1 MASSNLMA
9 AHSQWANRPADERF
23 WTLGDMMQAT
33 ELARLNASTARKPL
47 SELDIVTARPYE
59 GNDDVEVALRN
70 RTAGKNVRISHYAF
84 AQLCG
89 IAGAPAAY
97 LRTLPP
103 EVAAPALSTGL
114 ARRALH
120 DDSVKDLLFQ
130 RNGGITLRAALSS
143 RYDRVWD
150 ADVCEMLVR
159 MGDYGWRVPA
169 GLEPWGGQYKGPTRI
184 ATAEDILPGQINI
197 RPGMTIAPSGLY
209 ASDHDMFAFL
219 VAPDRVVEDGTGG
232 ALMRG
237 IFVRNSEVGD
247 ASLSVTFF
255 LMQAVCG
262 NHIVWNATG
271 VHEIRL
277 AHIGRDTLGRASRRF
292 AMQLRDYANAA
303 DSEAGVIR
311 AARTKVLG
319 AKKED
324 CLEAIF
330 KYAKGHSLPLTRER
344 IASALVVAEEHESWY
359 GNPRTLWAAVAGL
372 THDSQNS
379 RYADDRNAVDRSAT
393 SRSTSRKPIS
403 LSLSRRARRRG

>member
-9 AHSQWANRPADERF
+9 AHSQWADRPADERF

-47 SELDIVTARPYE
+47 SELDTVAV
-59 GNDDVEVALRN
+59 GDEVALRN
-70 RTAGKNVRISHYAF
+70 RVAQKNVRISHYAF
-84 AQLCG
+84 GQLCG

-97 LRTLPP
+97 LRSLPA
-103 EVAAPALSTGL
+103 EIAAPALSTGL

-120 DDSVKDLLFQ
+120 DDTVKDLLFQ
-130 RNGGITLRAALSS
+130 KNGGITLRAALSS
-143 RYDRVWD
+143 KYDRVWD
-150 ADVCEMLVR
+150 ADVCEMLV
-159 MGDYGWRVPA
+159 GLGEHGWRAPA
-169 GLEPWGGQYKGPTRI
+169 GLVPWGGQYKGPTRR
-184 ATAEDILPGQINI
+184 ATAADILPGQINI
-197 RPGMTIAPSGLY
+197 HAGDEIAPSGLY

-219 VAPDRVVEDGTGG
+219 VAPDRVVEDGAGG

-277 AHIGRDTLGRASRRF
+277 AHIGKNTLGRAAAQF
-292 AMQLRDYANAA
+292 AMQLRQYANAA
-303 DSEAGVIR
+303 DAEAGVIR
-311 AARTKVLG
+311 QARNLVLG
-319 AKKED
+319 QSKAD

-330 KYAKGHSLPLTRER
+330 KYAKGHNLPLTRER
-344 IASALVVAEEHESWY
+344 ISSALDVAADHESWY

-372 THDSQNS
+372 THDSQSS
-379 RYADDRNAVDRSAT
+379 RYADDRNVVDRAAGKLLTMASGTA
-393 SRSTSRKPIS
+393 
-403 LSLSRRARRRG
+403 A